1 MESMNGNQFIKRYYQ
16 NTMYKNSVTDVFFDL
31 DHTLWD
37 FEKNS
42 ALTFKKILV
51 EHEIDI
57 PLEHFLEVYVPA
69 NFAFWKLYRE
79 EKITKTELRYQ
90 RLKTVFDTLDYGISD
105 HTINSLSEEYIN
117 NLSSFNHLFPY
128 TTAILD
134 YLKPKYTLHIITNG
148 FQEIQEKKLKK
159 SGIHS
164 YFNQIIDSEMAG
176 VKKPNPIIF
185 KMALDKART
194 KPTNSLMIGD
204 SLEADILGAQ
214 ASGLSALHFCT
225 LGEDPHEYCPIITD
239 LREIKNYL

>member
-1 MESMNGNQFIKRYYQ
+1 
-16 NTMYKNSVTDVFFDL
+16 VFFDL

-42 ALTFKKILV
+42 ALTFKKILF
-51 EHEIDI
+51 EHQI
-57 PLEHFLEVYVPA
+57 PIALERFLEVYVPA

-79 EKITKTELRYQ
+79 EKITKEQLRYQ
-90 RLKTVFDTLDYGISD
+90 RLKSVFDTLGHAISD
-105 HTINSLSEEYIN
+105 ETIHSLSEDYISY
-117 NLSSFNHLFPY
+117 LSPFNHLFPNAI
-128 TTAILD
+128 AILD
-134 YLKPKYTLHIITNG
+134 YLKPNYKLHIITNG

-159 SGIHS
+159 SGIHG

-185 KMALDKART
+185 KMALDKANV
-194 KPTNSLMIGD
+194 KASSALMVGD

-214 ASGLSALHFCT
+214 ASGLHALHFCT
-225 LGEDPHEYCPIITD
+225 LGEEPHTHCPIISD